1 MMHQFRWFILVDI
14 GRKTVWLLGCC
25 EFGGLW
31 AIAPK
36 GFIIFSCVCSGYI
49 VQCGCTKNMTMK
61 NRVHST
67 AKLVLNTIIPPALHV
82 VIVNITKLKSCSLS
96 LSTTGASSSCSGTGI
111 QGSRNTDFTSDAG
124 LQSDPQANRNFMVS
138 SWTGSWERMRVYPPL
153 LCWKEQPS
161 FQHSQ
166 G

>member
-1 MMHQFRWFILVDI
+1 MMHQFRWSILVDT
-14 GRKTVWLLGCC
+14 GRKTVWLLDCC

-36 GFIIFSCVCSGYI
+36 GFIIFSCVCSGCV
-49 VQCGCTKNMTMK
+49 VQCVCTKNMMMT

-67 AKLVLNTIIPPALHV
+67 AKFLLNALIPAALHM
-82 VIVNITKLKSCSLS
+82 VIVNIMKLKSCPWALRVPAVAAVE
-96 LSTTGASSSCSGTGI
+96 LASRVAEIQMSHWMQVCNLIHRLTGI
-111 QGSRNTDFTSDAG
+111 
-124 LQSDPQANRNFMVS
+124 S